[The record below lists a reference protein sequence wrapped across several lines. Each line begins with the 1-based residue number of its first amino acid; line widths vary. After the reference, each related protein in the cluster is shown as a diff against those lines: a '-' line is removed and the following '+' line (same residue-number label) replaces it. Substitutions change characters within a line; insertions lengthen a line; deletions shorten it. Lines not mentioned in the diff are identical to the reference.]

1 MGKKWNLPF
10 APTQTLESV
19 ILFGITNKSLPSAQL
34 VNQVLSSIGFS
45 WPDSN
50 QTELGSNAIIQQNFQ
65 R

>member
-1 MGKKWNLPF
+1 MGRKWNLPF

-19 ILFGITNKSLPSAQL
+19 IWHHKQSAQL
-34 VNQVLSSIGFS
+34 VNQFLSSFGFS
-45 WPDSN
+45 WSDSN